1 MKYWTLY
8 TGILYIVG
16 FIILSTRLAF
26 LNIFIKDFFTL
37 DYFKAGLL
45 FLFVNLPIYF
55 IANEAL
61 TNDENSKR
69 RHVLFQALSFLVC
82 GIWMILLSGI
92 LFKFQKNEPLSLY
105 LSLYIFYP
113 LIIYFFS
120 KSVRKIKF
128 KSLKKDGLEFGFKFI
143 FFLIAMTAFANI
155 VYPKIQF
162 RFGGG
167 APYNKVLH
175 VKNNIGSIQKID
187 AQIFYENDNWI
198 HFKDKN
204 GVITSFPKTAIIK
217 MESYMENDLLKKW
230 NERIRN

>member
-1 MKYWTLY
+1 
-8 TGILYIVG
+8 
-16 FIILSTRLAF
+16 
-26 LNIFIKDFFTL
+26 
-37 DYFKAGLL
+37 
-45 FLFVNLPIYF
+45 
-55 IANEAL
+55 
-61 TNDENSKR
+61 
-69 RHVLFQALSFLVC
+69 
-82 GIWMILLSGI
+82 
-92 LFKFQKNEPLSLY
+92 
-105 LSLYIFYP
+105 
-113 LIIYFFS
+113 
-120 KSVRKIKF
+120 
-128 KSLKKDGLEFGFKFI
+128 
-143 FFLIAMTAFANI
+143 MTAFANI